1 MLWGAQEKPANL
13 IFFNCIIASSPSCV
27 PSDWGCPPSWH
38 GCSPPSHPRHRPSSA
53 SAQTPR
59 SRWNLIM
66 SCHFIANWFF
76 PQLFNK
82 FWSMTV
88 VVEVGQPD
96 HQLDVLLQ
104 EALSKV
110 EHAHAELF
118 FGDLSI
124 TVRVKSPDVKKVSV
138 RRRRW
143 LGDCTWMQSSSPPL
157 CQCCPPV
164 VLAWSILSKE
174 VHLLVHHQDELAEV
188 HLPVV
193 VDINFC
199 HNCVHLV
206 RIHLDIKWW
215 WRFFSSHFLVLPKKF
230 TNNKLKTT
238 F

>member
-1 MLWGAQEKPANL
+1 MQQKRGDHWSTHDFLDYVFCEWFRFNSVLMLWGAQEKPASL
-13 IFFNCIIASSPSCV
+13 IFFKCIIASSPSCV

-53 SAQTPR
+53 SAQTPQ
-59 SRWNLIM
+59 SRWNLIK
-66 SCHFIANWFF
+66 SCHFIGSWFF
-76 PQLFNK
+76 PQLFNQ

-143 LGDCTWMQSSSPPL
+143 LGGFTWMQSSSPPS
-157 CQCCPPV
+157 CQCCPPESPT
-164 VLAWSILSKE
+164 LIDSLKRSSPACASSGWTRWGPSSRCGR
-174 VHLLVHHQDELAEV
+174 HQLLPWLCS
-188 HLPVV
+188 PG
-193 VDINFC
+193 
-199 HNCVHLV
+199 
-206 RIHLDIKWW
+206 
-215 WRFFSSHFLVLPKKF
+215 SSR
-230 TNNKLKTT
+230 
-238 F
+238 